1 MKKKDAESKE
11 EDAMQREDREVLSIQ
26 VHEVLPKADR
36 GRTQEALAE
45 EELQLP
51 QDRPVQA
58 MRDGILLTL
67 QEDILQAHQE
77 GILHRMEEILL
88 TEEQTKE
95 SVIK

>member
-1 MKKKDAESKE
+1 
-11 EDAMQREDREVLSIQ
+11 
-26 VHEVLPKADR
+26 
-36 GRTQEALAE
+36 
-45 EELQLP
+45 
-51 QDRPVQA
+51 